1 MKNFFLV
8 LIKYYFPVFLWMGV
22 IFFFSSIPGLRYS
35 PNDMEEV
42 ILRKGAHFTEY
53 FILTILFFRIFY
65 AERKYS
71 FLLSICC
78 SLLTLGIFSASDEL
92 HQSFVAG
99 RTGKWEDVFYD
110 IFSGFLALEIL
121 FFFKIK
127 KRKFIK
133 LALIFLT
140 IFSLAILEIQMIKKA
155 GGEKSFKNTLQEI
168 ENWPETIEKNIN
180 PKKDI
185 IEEKEKTQKNVENK
199 VFSKDEEEKNISEMK
214 NDFIAELPEEIIL
227 EVPFTSQAPLFVWD
241 EIHEEAC
248 EEATLVMMK
257 YYLDG
262 KKLDPKISENE
273 IQNIVKYQIKKYG
286 DYKDTDLK
294 KTADIFL
301 DYYGNGENY
310 KGKKMKVIY
319 DIKKE
324 DLKKHLVQGNP
335 TIVPTAGRLLKNPNF
350 KSPGPLYHN
359 LILIGYKNE
368 KIIVNDPGTKK
379 GEKYEYSIDI
389 LFEAIHDFPGK
400 AEDIKKGR
408 KAMIILE

>member
-1 MKNFFLV
+1 LSETLISYQKIELGLNETEGKEKAVKDTLKSKLEEEKILV
-8 LIKYYFPVFLWMGV
+8 VGISKL
-22 IFFFSSIPGLRYS
+22 
-35 PNDMEEV
+35 EE
-42 ILRKGAHFTEY
+42 RN
-53 FILTILFFRIFY
+53 
-65 AERKYS
+65 
-71 FLLSICC
+71 
-78 SLLTLGIFSASDEL
+78 
-92 HQSFVAG
+92 Q
-99 RTGKWEDVFYD
+99 
-110 IFSGFLALEIL
+110 EIL
-121 FFFKIK
+121 
-127 KRKFIK
+127 KRMEKQRIVIAQK
-133 LALIFLT
+133 ET
-140 IFSLAILEIQMIKKA
+140 EINGI
-155 GGEKSFKNTLQEI
+155 KNTLQEI
-168 ENWPETIEKNIN
+168 KNWPETIEKNIN
-180 PKKDI
+180 PKKYI
-185 IEEKEKTQKNVENK
+185 IEGKAKTKESEKNEVSPK
-199 VFSKDEEEKNISEMK
+199 SKEEKNRSEKK
-214 NDFIAELPEEIIL
+214 NDFVSELPEEIIL
-227 EVPFTSQAPLFVWD
+227 EVPFTSQAPFFVWD

>member
-1 MKNFFLV
+1 V
-8 LIKYYFPVFLWMGV
+8 
-22 IFFFSSIPGLRYS
+22 
-35 PNDMEEV
+35 
-42 ILRKGAHFTEY
+42 
-53 FILTILFFRIFY
+53 
-65 AERKYS
+65 
-71 FLLSICC
+71 
-78 SLLTLGIFSASDEL
+78 
-92 HQSFVAG
+92 
-99 RTGKWEDVFYD
+99 KWEDVFYD

-121 FFFKIK
+121 LFFKIK

-133 LALIFLT
+133 IAFIILT
-140 IFSLAILEIQMIKKA
+140 ISGLAILEIQMIKKA
-155 GGEKSFKNTLQEI
+155 GGKKSFKNTLQEI
-168 ENWPETIEKNIN
+168 KNWPETIEKNIN

-286 DYKDTDLK
+286 DYKDTDLE

-310 KGKKMKVIY
+310 KGGKMKVIY

-324 DLKKHLVQGNP
+324 DLKKYLAQGKP
-335 TIVPTAGRLLKNPNF
+335 MIVPTAGRLLKNPNF
-350 KSPGPLYHN
+350 KYPGPLYHN

-379 GEKYEYSIDI
+379 GEKYEYPIDI
-389 LFEAIHDFPGK
+389 LFDAIHDFPGK
-400 AEDIKKGR
+400 AEDIEKGR